1 MGLNDSIPILVKLI
15 ISFTSG
21 SDDGLKVGPRRVEV
35 EAGQVVGVEAGQVVG
50 VEAGQFATGLGAGQV
65 VFLFLYKKKYT
76 INNTKNTNV
85 VNKAIHVSTSIYKV
99 SRN

>member
-21 SDDGLKVGPRRVEV
+21 SDDGLKVGPRRVE
-35 EAGQVVGVEAGQVVG
+35 VEAGQVVG